1 MPPGKI
7 TINRRLFLR
16 LLLLSGAAA
25 GCQRTRTTPT
35 EQPTTPVP
43 DAAMP
48 SPTVAGQTMP
58 EDPTASPTAEPPGA
72 SPAPTV
78 ALDLRF
84 APRNEAVD
92 YSAWPGGCGETFLV
106 GRVIDPDGAGIPGLR
121 IRVWD
126 TESGAATIVTTDADG
141 AYQIYL
147 AQGLTDAIL
156 NVQLLDANGLTVLS
170 DVVHAPALPDCG
182 LNQMTITFVP
192 VE

>member
-1 MPPGKI
+1 MMPSGKI

-35 EQPTTPVP
+35 EPSTTPTL
-43 DAAMP
+43 DAP
-48 SPTVAGQTMP
+48 SPTTAAHPTP
-58 EDPTASPTAEPPGA
+58 EGPTTSPTDEPPGA

-92 YSAWPGGCGETFLV
+92 YSAWPGGCGETYLI
-106 GRVIDPDGAGIPGLR
+106 GCVIDPDGVGIPGLR
-121 IRVWD
+121 VRVWD

-141 AYQIYL
+141 AYQVYL